1 MAIKRIGILTG
12 GGDAPGLN
20 AAIRAI
26 VKKSLKYG
34 YEVYGI
40 KNGWLGLIEGDIEKL
55 DLDSISGILH
65 VGGTFLGT
73 SRTNPYKKEGGV
85 QKVLDNIEKFKLD
98 CLITL
103 GGEDTNSVSNKLSKE
118 GVKCVGVPK
127 TIDNDISGTDYTIGF
142 DTALSIT
149 TDAID
154 KLHTTAASHHRV
166 MVVEVMGRNTGWIAM
181 LAGLA
186 GGADAILIPEVQFDF
201 DDIINRIEERKK
213 RGKNFSLIVVA
224 EGAKPT
230 PEAEQIIKSKEVDEF
245 GHVMLG
251 GIGQIVKNRLKEV
264 GYETRA
270 VILGHL
276 QRAGKPTAF
285 DRILALKLGAAA
297 VDLVKEE
304 KFNRMVVLR
313 GTKIIDIPIEE
324 AIKEIKYVDKDLY
337 ELSKLFY

>member
-1 MAIKRIGILTG
+1 MTIKRIGVLTG

-26 VKKSLKYG
+26 VKKAFKCG

-40 KNGWLGLIEGDIEKL
+40 KNGWLGLIDGDIEKL
-55 DLDSISGILH
+55 DIDSISGILH
-65 VGGTFLGT
+65 VGGTLLGT
-73 SRTNPYKKEGGV
+73 SRTNPYKKENGV
-85 QKVLDNIEKFKLD
+85 QKVLDNIKKFKLD

-118 GVKCVGVPK
+118 GVRCIGVPK

-166 MVVEVMGRNTGWIAM
+166 LVVEVMGRNTGWIAI

-201 DDIINRIEERKK
+201 EEIIKRIEDRKK

-230 PEAEQIIKSKEVDEF
+230 PEAEQVLKSKEVDEF

-251 GIGQIVKNRLKEV
+251 GMGQVIKDRLKEA

-276 QRAGKPTAF
+276 QRGGKPTAF
-285 DRILALKLGAAA
+285 DRILALRLGAAA

-313 GTKIIDIPIEE
+313 GTEIKNIPIEK
-324 AIKEIKYVDKDLY
+324 AIEQIKYVNKDLY

>member
-1 MAIKRIGILTG
+1 MAIKRIGVLTG

-26 VKKSLKYG
+26 VRKALKYG

-40 KNGWLGLIEGDIEKL
+40 KNGWLGLIDGDIEKL

-85 QKVLDNIEKFKLD
+85 KKVLDNIEKFKLD

-103 GGEDTNSVSNKLSKE
+103 GGEDTNSVSNKLYGE

-142 DTALSIT
+142 DTALSIA

-154 KLHTTAASHHRV
+154 NLHSTAVSHHRV
-166 MVVEVMGRNTGWIAM
+166 MVVEVMGRNTGWIAI

-186 GGADAILIPEVQFDF
+186 GGADVILIPEFEFDF
-201 DDIINRIEERKK
+201 DEIINRIEKRKN
-213 RGKNFSLIVVA
+213 RGKNFSIVVVA
-224 EGAKPT
+224 EGAKPS

-251 GIGQIVKNRLKEV
+251 GMGKIIRNRLKEA
-264 GYETRA
+264 GYETRD

-276 QRAGKPTAF
+276 QRGGKPTAF
-285 DRILALKLGAAA
+285 DRILALKLGAVA

-313 GTKIIDIPIEE
+313 GTKIMDIPIEE
-324 AIKEIKYVDKDLY
+324 AVKQIKYVDKELY